1 MKTSRQAKLGA
12 ARRLAYGAALLCI
25 ALAFSYLEAIA
36 PISLVIPLPGIRLG
50 LANIAVML
58 AFFCL
63 SPIDAALVSFARIA
77 LSALLFG
84 SPVSFFF
91 SLCGGALAYLSLFLS
106 RPLVKNGKMSFIGA
120 SVISSALH
128 GSGQIIAAAIVYGVG
143 AWFYLPVILLFGAPF
158 GALVGLLL
166 NILYPRTEKIIN
178 ANSK

>member
-36 PISLVIPLPGIRLG
+36 PISLVIPLPGIKLG

-91 SLCGGALAYLSLFLS
+91 SLCGGALAYLSLFLLS
-106 RPLVKNGKMSFIGA
+106 ED
-120 SVISSALH
+120 
-128 GSGQIIAAAIVYGVG
+128 
-143 AWFYLPVILLFGAPF
+143 
-158 GALVGLLL
+158 
-166 NILYPRTEKIIN
+166 LY
-178 ANSK
+178 